1 MPKRIL
7 VWDFPTRVFHRLLV
21 LNFAG
26 VFYTADS
33 ERWRNIHVL
42 CGYTMVGLIVFR
54 LIWGFFGTRY
64 ARFTE
69 FVRSPAVTILYLKQL
84 SQKHPVGHNPTGAIA
99 ILLLLLL
106 GFISCLSGWAIYE
119 EIDGDELEK
128 LHEYSAYFMLIVVLI
143 HIAGVLV
150 SSYLQGENLILAMIT
165 GKKQGETNQAI
176 PNSYPLIA
184 LFLCIAV
191 IIFWIFEL
199 K

>member
-7 VWDFPTRVFHRLLV
+7 VWDLPTRVFHWLLV

-54 LIWGFFGTRY
+54 LIWGFFDTRY